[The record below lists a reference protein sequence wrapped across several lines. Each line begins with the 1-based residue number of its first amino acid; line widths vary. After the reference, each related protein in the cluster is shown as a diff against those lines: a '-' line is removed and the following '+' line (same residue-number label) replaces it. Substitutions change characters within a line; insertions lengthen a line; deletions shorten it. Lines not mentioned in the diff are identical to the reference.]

1 MICTKVKY
9 LHSELSWRVS
19 ADFQFVFVMMIVFV
33 VNVILIIIGGV
44 NTFIGA
50 DSRAVVGLQIVRG
63 VTGVVFI
70 IYIKLI
76 SSGNILIV
84 NHLLCLQDVV

>member
-19 ADFQFVFVMMIVFV
+19 ADFQFVFVMIIFV

-70 IYIKLI
+70 IYIQFI

-84 NHLLCLQDVV
+84 HHLLCVQDVV